1 MWYPDGACRFCG
13 ASAYAWSRVS
23 GRGTLFSWSV
33 VRRAFIPQL
42 ADRVPYVTG
51 LVAFDEDPAVRMEA
65 CDESR
70 RVEEDAHR
78 RRLATLSSRF

>member
-33 VRRAFIPQL
+33 ARRAFIPQL

-51 LVAFDEDPAVRMEA
+51 LVVDEDPAVRMEA